1 MQIGRTENANANNA
15 KKCRK
20 KIQLTREN
28 GVRRQ
33 TRPFKFFRLNPFFPR
48 HRMKEILPGKRQQMP
63 TNAHK
68 CNLQG
73 KSPFRKKCKK
83 MQQHSKKCKN
93 NGFAYLVPPS
103 AWASLGYGQGEKSSS
118 KNVQQSFANI
128 SVHGCHCITAPKHC
142 TLAAL
147 SRAMER
153 GRKKGKVARCLKL
166 QISTRYLHR
175 CMLAVHMHIFS
186 WCLFAIMFLPLQFS
200 PLDLCQSALTQRSF
214 GSDRNTAERNE
225 KKVGPTKRSEEK
237 NAVHF

>member
-1 MQIGRTENANANNA
+1 MQKNAE
-15 KKCRK
+15 

-33 TRPFKFFRLNPFFPR
+33 TRPFNLFRLNPFFPM
-48 HRMKEILPGKRQQMP
+48 HRMKEILPGKSQQMRK
-63 TNAHK
+63 NAKHATYK
-68 CNLQG
+68 R
-73 KSPFRKKCKK
+73 KSPFRKNMQK
-83 MQQHSKKCKN
+83 MQPQQIMQNKWIYIFSP
-93 NGFAYLVPPS
+93 PPS

-147 SRAMER
+147 SRAIER
-153 GRKKGKVARCLKL
+153 GRKKETVARCLKL

-200 PLDLCQSALTQRSF
+200 PLDLC
-214 GSDRNTAERNE
+214 
-225 KKVGPTKRSEEK
+225 
-237 NAVHF
+237 

>member
-1 MQIGRTENANANNA
+1 MYEKRGSGG
-15 KKCRK
+15 KCLSC
-20 KIQLTREN
+20 KIQTTTFERSGAPKFSFTFDGGRLT
-28 GVRRQ
+28 
-33 TRPFKFFRLNPFFPR
+33 
-48 HRMKEILPGKRQQMP
+48 
-63 TNAHK
+63 
-68 CNLQG
+68 
-73 KSPFRKKCKK
+73 
-83 MQQHSKKCKN
+83 
-93 NGFAYLVPPS
+93 
-103 AWASLGYGQGEKSSS
+103 WAINSIGYGQGEKSSS

-237 NAVHF
+237 KCSTLLTSGGAKCMGSLTVHQLS